1 MSRYRIE
8 VTLRGSSWPMRPFTA
23 VAVAAVAC
31 SALSGC
37 GGFLVE
43 SGSQSSRAAGG
54 GESSTGAAT
63 PTGEPIGQLDSLGDT
78 SEKAEFATYYDQ
90 ELDWQR
96 CGKFECA
103 TVQVPMD
110 WTRPEDASIALELV
124 RRPAT
129 EPDERIGS
137 LVFNPGGPGNSGVEI
152 VKERGDSLI
161 SSDVAKR
168 YDLVGF
174 DPRGVGSS
182 EPIDCVA
189 DKELDEWLAADYQP
203 DTPEG
208 FQQGSELA
216 ADFAKGCEQHT
227 GALLPYVDTW
237 SAARDMD
244 VIRQAL
250 GDDQLHYLGASYGT
264 LLGATYA
271 GFYPQRVGRLVLDG
285 GLDPANNGDDLLVG
299 QAEGFENAMR
309 QFVQACLDGKIGACP
324 LSGSVD
330 EAMRQV
336 DQMIEKAETQPIK
349 TDTERDVTASMLGT
363 GIVAGLYNDQDWP
376 FLAEALGR
384 AQQGDGNPILLLD
397 DFYSQRTDSGAYRSN
412 IMEAFPAVNC
422 LDYPALQ
429 SEQEMQEQA
438 KRLQEVAP
446 VFGPRMAYSDLL
458 CSQWPHPP
466 VRKPGEITADGAR
479 PRTSG
484 RRHWPTSCLPG
495 CC

>member
-1 MSRYRIE
+1 MI
-8 VTLRGSSWPMRPFTA
+8 
-23 VAVAAVAC
+23 AC

-37 GGFLVE
+37 GGYLVE
-43 SGSQSSRAAGG
+43 SGSQGSPTAG
-54 GESSTGAAT
+54 SDDPSTGAAT

-110 WTRPEDASIALELV
+110 WTRPEGASIALELL
-124 RRPAT
+124 RRPAA

-137 LVFNPGGPGNSGVEI
+137 LVYNPGGPGSSGVEM
-152 VKERGDSLI
+152 VKEQGGSLI

-182 EPIDCVA
+182 EPIDCVS
-189 DKELDEWLAADYQP
+189 DKDLDEWMAADFQP

-208 FQQGSELA
+208 FQEGSELA

-264 LLGATYA
+264 TATA
-271 GFYPQRVGRLVLDG
+271 WCSGR
-285 GLDPANNGDDLLVG
+285 P
-299 QAEGFENAMR
+299 
-309 QFVQACLDGKIGACP
+309 
-324 LSGSVD
+324 
-330 EAMRQV
+330 
-336 DQMIEKAETQPIK
+336 KASRKPCVSSCRRAWTA
-349 TDTERDVTASMLGT
+349 RSVTALCPARSTRRCARWIRWSRKRRRSRSRPIPSAMSPP
-363 GIVAGLYNDQDWP
+363 ACWSPESWP
-376 FLAEALGR
+376 R
-384 AQQGDGNPILLLD
+384 C
-397 DFYSQRTDSGAYRSN
+397 TT
-412 IMEAFPAVNC
+412 M
-422 LDYPALQ
+422 
-429 SEQEMQEQA
+429 
-438 KRLQEVAP
+438 
-446 VFGPRMAYSDLL
+446 
-458 CSQWPHPP
+458 
-466 VRKPGEITADGAR
+466 KPGPTWPRPWGGPNRATATGSCFWT
-479 PRTSG
+479 TSTLSALTAVPTG
-484 RRHWPTSCLPG
+484 PTSWRRSRQSIAWTIPRCSRSRRCRSRP
-495 CC
+495 